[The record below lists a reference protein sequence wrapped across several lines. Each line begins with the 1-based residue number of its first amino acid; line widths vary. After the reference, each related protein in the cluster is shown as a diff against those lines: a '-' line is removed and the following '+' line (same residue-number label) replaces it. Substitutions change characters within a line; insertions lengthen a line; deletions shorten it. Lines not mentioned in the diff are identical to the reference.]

1 MQQQKLSEVNV
12 GALERRTRYGPQR
25 APVQQ
30 FHPFEQ
36 SPSGARRKD
45 ATIGCMRKSIGFPCL
60 KCVEWRHVETKE
72 KLGASCAEPGCAWPI
87 FFSIHKNWLWNQ
99 ECQLY
104 FSRSCSAIGWS
115 KMQLNR
121 NSDFGKAVNNMW
133 KTVLLFFI
141 NLVFLFDG

>member
-87 FFSIHKNWLWNQ
+87 FFQFTKTGCEIKNVSCIFPGHALQSAGAKCNSIRIQILAKQ
-99 ECQLY
+99 
-104 FSRSCSAIGWS
+104 
-115 KMQLNR
+115 
-121 NSDFGKAVNNMW
+121 
-133 KTVLLFFI
+133 
-141 NLVFLFDG
+141 